1 MSTKLITI
9 SVFVALALLLG
20 IVLFMDSSNTR
31 LGEATG
37 LVVSVESFPSYL
49 EAHPV
54 MKLLPKSASVEVI
67 IGKNNYEI
75 SNGGVKLVSKLSDK
89 KDVSI
94 SLPEGYITRIGELGL
109 CSAIKEANKNGEL
122 NVETHSSKLKLILK
136 YRKLFKY
143 RDCLGG

>member
-1 MSTKLITI
+1 MSSKWVTFGVL
-9 SVFVALALLLG
+9 VALILLLG
-20 IVLFMDSSNTR
+20 AVLFIDSSNTR
-31 LGEATG
+31 LNEATG

-49 EAHPV
+49 ETHPV
-54 MKLLPKSASVEVI
+54 MKLLPKDASVEVV
-67 IGKNNYEI
+67 IGSNVYEI
-75 SNGGVKLVSKLSDK
+75 NGRSVYLTGNAVKG
-89 KDVSI
+89 DVSVY
-94 SLPEGYITRIGELGL
+94 LPDGYVTRIGELGL

>member
-1 MSTKLITI
+1 MSSKWVTFGVL
-9 SVFVALALLLG
+9 VALILLLG
-20 IVLFMDSSNTR
+20 AVLFIDSSNTR
-31 LGEATG
+31 LNEATG

-49 EAHPV
+49 ETHPV
-54 MKLLPKSASVEVI
+54 MKLLPNDASVEVV
-67 IGKNNYEI
+67 IGSNIYEI
-75 SNGGVKLVSKLSDK
+75 NGRSVSLTGSAVDG
-89 KDVSI
+89 DVSVY
-94 SLPEGYITRIGELGL
+94 LPDGYVTRIGELGL